1 MDALNLNYVC
11 CRLRLLE
18 GGLDVEELFRL
29 PVQVNDDEE
38 LGLVGLDL
46 VYVLPVVRHPNDI

>member
-11 CRLRLLE
+11 RRLRLLE

-46 VYVLPVVRHPNDI
+46 V